1 MQMALLYRKAGKSN
15 EFVNFDYF
23 CVNIL
28 MIILLKSSASPFST
42 SNPYAIFLHMIWN
55 NVRCANNKCYSDFH
69 CLSVLRVISP

>member
-1 MQMALLYRKAGKSN
+1 MALLYRKAGKSN

-42 SNPYAIFLHMIWN
+42 SNPYAIFLHMI
-55 NVRCANNKCYSDFH
+55 
-69 CLSVLRVISP
+69 